1 MYIYIHIPFCT
12 SICSYCDFPKVLYNK
27 TYINNYLD
35 NLEKEIK
42 KRYKNET
49 VKSIF
54 IGGGTPTSLS
64 ISELKRLFNIIKIF
78 KLDNNYE
85 FTIESNIESLS
96 INKIKLLKEH
106 GINRVSLG
114 VQSFNEDILKD
125 LGRKHRKEDI
135 KKIVNLLKNN
145 SINNISIDLIYGV
158 NNDINIVKED
168 IDLFLSLDIPHISCY
183 SLIIEDNTIYGIN
196 NREYI
201 DEDIEYKMY
210 NYIENTLKNNGYNH
224 YEVSNYARP
233 GYKSIHNINYWNN
246 GSYYGFGLGAVSYI
260 NNYRIT
266 NTKNLTKYLK
276 GKYLKDQIYE
286 NKEIRISNSLIL
298 GLRKV
303 SGINIDKFNKEYN
316 INILDLYNI
325 KDLIKEEK
333 LLINNNRL
341 YINPKYFYLSNDILL
356 NFI

>member
-96 INKIKLLKEH
+96 IDKIKLLKEH

-210 NYIENTLKNNGYNH
+210 NYIEDKLKNNGYNH

-276 GKYLKDQIYE
+276 GEYLKDQIYE

-303 SGINIDKFNKEYN
+303 SGINIDKFNKEYK

>member
-96 INKIKLLKEH
+96 IDKIKLLKEH

-276 GKYLKDQIYE
+276 GEYLKDQIYE

>member
-1 MYIYIHIPFCT
+1 MYIYIHIPFC
-12 SICSYCDFPKVLYNK
+12 SHICSYCDFPKVLYDK
-27 TYINNYLD
+27 KFINNYLD
-35 NLEKEIK
+35 NLEKEINN
-42 KRYKNET
+42 RYKRES
-49 VKSIF
+49 VKTIY
-54 IGGGTPTSLS
+54 IGGGTPTSLETN
-64 ISELKRLFNIIKIF
+64 ELERLLKIIKNF
-78 KLDNNYE
+78 NKEKNNE
-85 FTIESNIESLS
+85 FTIESNIESL
-96 INKIKLLKEH
+96 NEKKIKLLKEY
-106 GINRVSLG
+106 GINRISLG
-114 VQSFNEDILKD
+114 VQSFNNNNLIDMGRHHKGVDAINMINILKKSFD
-125 LGRKHRKEDI
+125 
-135 KKIVNLLKNN
+135 
-145 SINNISIDLIYGV
+145 NISIDLIYGI
-158 NNDINIVKED
+158 NNDINIIKKD
-168 IDLFLSLDIPHISCY
+168 IKTFLDLDIPHISCY

-201 DEDIEYKMY
+201 AEDIEYKMY
-210 NYIENTLKNNGYNH
+210 NYIEDKLKNNDYNH

-276 GKYLKDQIYE
+276 GEYLKDQIYE

-316 INILDLYNI
+316 INILNLYNI

>member
-96 INKIKLLKEH
+96 IDKIKLLKEH

-114 VQSFNEDILKD
+114 VQSFNKDILKD

-183 SLIIEDNTIYGIN
+183 SLIIENNTIYGIN

-210 NYIENTLKNNGYNH
+210 NYIEDKLKNNGYNH

-276 GKYLKDQIYE
+276 GEYLKDQIYE

-303 SGINIDKFNKEYN
+303 SGINIDSFNKEYN

>member
-64 ISELKRLFNIIKIF
+64 ISELERLFNIIKIF

-96 INKIKLLKEH
+96 IDKIKLLKEH

-114 VQSFNEDILKD
+114 VQSFNKDILKD

-276 GKYLKDQIYE
+276 GEYLKDQIYE

-303 SGINIDKFNKEYN
+303 SGINIDSFNKEYN

>member
-78 KLDNNYE
+78 KLDNTYE

>member
-96 INKIKLLKEH
+96 IDKIKLLKEH

-135 KKIVNLLKNN
+135 IKVINLLKKSN
-145 SINNISIDLIYGV
+145 INNISIDLIYGV

-210 NYIENTLKNNGYNH
+210 NYIKDKLKNNGYNH

-276 GKYLKDQIYE
+276 GEYLKDQIYE